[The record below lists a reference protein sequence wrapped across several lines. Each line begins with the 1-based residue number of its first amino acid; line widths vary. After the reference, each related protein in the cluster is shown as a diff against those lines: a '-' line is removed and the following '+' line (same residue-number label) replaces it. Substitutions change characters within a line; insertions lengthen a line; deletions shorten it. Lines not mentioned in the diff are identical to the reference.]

1 MSMWGIRPAVRG
13 MTAYVPGE
21 KAPGENIILN
31 ANENPYPFSP
41 RVAEAIRANIEHL
54 PWYPESTSRD
64 ARVAVGE
71 VFGVDPAMVLLSN
84 SADEM
89 FHILTQS
96 VVNDGEIIYAFTPSF
111 TFYKTLANIQHADFR
126 EIPFPDDFALPE
138 LPADMRQAKI
148 VFFPNPGAPSGVGY
162 ELTDIRRILD
172 AAPEAVVVIDEAYAD
187 FDGNRRSA
195 VPLLKEYRNLMVV
208 RTFSKSYSLA
218 GMRIG
223 FGIGAPEL
231 MAELNKVRDYYNL
244 DRLAQA
250 AAVAALRDQEYMR
263 ATCAQLVATRQWFSA
278 ELATIAEHVW
288 PSAANFVLARFGK
301 PRAGNL
307 YQKLKENHILV
318 RYWNTPRIDDCLR
331 ISIGT
336 EAQMRTVITKIKE
349 LLPLC

>member
-1 MSMWGIRPAVRG
+1 MAMWGVRQAVRE

-31 ANENPYPFSP
+31 ANENPYPLSP
-41 RVAEAIRANIEHL
+41 KVAAAIRGAIDML
-54 PWYPESTSRD
+54 PWYPESSSRE
-64 ARVAVGE
+64 AREAVAE
-71 VFGVDPAMVLLSN
+71 VFGVAPETVLLSN

-96 VVNDGEIIYAFTPSF
+96 VVDDGEIIYAFTPSF
-111 TFYKTLANIQHADFR
+111 TFYKTLARIQHADFR
-126 EIPFPDDFALPE
+126 EIPFPEDFSLPE
-138 LPADMRQAKI
+138 LPADMARAKI

-162 ELTDIRRILD
+162 ELSDVRRLLE

-195 VPLLKEYRNLMVV
+195 VPLLREYPNLMVV

-218 GMRIG
+218 GMRVG
-223 FGIGAPEL
+223 FGIGAPGL

-250 AAVAALRDQEYMR
+250 AAVAALRDQAHMAANR
-263 ATCAQLVATRQWFSA
+263 DKIVATREWFA
-278 ELATIAEHVW
+278 RELAAVADKVW
-288 PSAANFVLARFGK
+288 PSAANFVFARFGR
-301 PRAGNL
+301 PRAANL
-307 YQKLKENHILV
+307 YRSLKENHVLV
-318 RYWNTPRIDDCLR
+318 RYWDAPRIDDCLR

-336 EAQMRTVITKIKE
+336 DAQMRVALDKIKE
-349 LLPLC
+349 LLPTC